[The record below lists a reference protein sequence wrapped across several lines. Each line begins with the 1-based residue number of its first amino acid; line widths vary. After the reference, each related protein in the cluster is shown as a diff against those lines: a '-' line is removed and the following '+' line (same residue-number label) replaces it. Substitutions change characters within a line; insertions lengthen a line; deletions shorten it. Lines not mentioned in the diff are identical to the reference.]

1 MLESLGFGKHI
12 IRWTERAK
20 NGSEIMDEMKLER
33 LGLIAMG
40 FEEREMKSDTQV
52 PGLRTIPDLQ
62 RE

>member
-20 NGSEIMDEMKLER
+20 HGSKIMDEMKLER

-40 FEEREMKSDTQV
+40 FEEREMKSDSQA
-52 PGLRTIPDLQ
+52 PGLRTP
-62 RE
+62 